1 MQKKMQM
8 ASKDIVGAPKAGG
21 TYRKEDI
28 VGAPKEVNTT
38 GKQNLTHCE
47 HTFPKP
53 TPAQI

>member
-1 MQKKMQM
+1 MLKYVNLMQKKMQM
-8 ASKDIVGAPKAGG
+8 ASK
-21 TYRKEDI
+21 DI